1 MSSRAYA
8 ARRPAPRRVRRRVG
22 PSRVRW
28 DRIGRIAL
36 VLVLFAVLASYL
48 NPAVNLFDAWR
59 DSKAGEQR
67 LLELRSENADLGA
80 QVERASDPLTMEREA
95 RKLGMVKPG
104 RARLRDRGLGRLSGA
119 FVALSGYFRGYDP
132 PRARG
137 RHACALFCVM
147 SR

>member
-1 MSSRAYA
+1 
-8 ARRPAPRRVRRRVG
+8 
-22 PSRVRW
+22 VRW

-67 LLELRSENADLGA
+67 LLDLRRENADLGA
-80 QVERASDPLTMEREA
+80 QVERAADPLTMEREA

-104 RARLRDRGLGRLSGA
+104 ERAYVIEGLG
-119 FVALSGYFRGYDP
+119 D
-132 PRARG
+132 
-137 RHACALFCVM
+137 
-147 SR
+147 